1 MSSVKE
7 EISKAQGLISHGV
20 YVISTVH
27 EGRANALTAAWVA
40 RASFVPPL
48 VTVSVGKAR
57 FSHDL
62 IRDAGI
68 FAVNILGPE
77 DVSIGKHF
85 GLKTGRKT
93 DKFAGIEYEI
103 KATGAPVLVECAA
116 WLDCR
121 VASSH
126 DAGDHTLFIGEVL
139 EAGVRRQGAKPLIYE
154 RENFFK

>member
-1 MSSVKE
+1 MSSLKE
-7 EISKAQGLISHGV
+7 EISKAESLISHGV
-20 YVISTVH
+20 YVISTVY

-57 FSHDL
+57 FSHDM
-62 IRDAGI
+62 IRNSGI

-77 DVSIGKHF
+77 DISIGKHF

-93 DKFAGIEYEI
+93 DKFEGVKYET
-103 KATGAPVLVECAA
+103 KATGAPVLIECAA
-116 WLDCR
+116 WLDCK

-126 DAGDHTLFIGEVL
+126 DAGDHTLFIGEAVD
-139 EAGVRRQGAKPLIYE
+139 AGVRRPGARPLIYE
-154 RENFFK
+154 RESFFK